1 MKDIIKKTNDKCTIK
16 PTTIN
21 SQIANKIGYVNT
33 KYNNIRQ
40 NIYNQKN
47 IPKDPIS
54 INDINRKD
62 SNFIN
67 EKGENILIYKDLVMT
82 TINAV
87 KIAFENKKELFLDAT
102 FKTVNKLYNQLF
114 IIRIYSEKF
123 NEFFAICFIF
133 MTQKTKLLYKR
144 DMNNFLSFFKEKNYI
159 IGNKLTFKYSHGDIE
174 EALIKAIKEIITDT
188 KIKLCYFHFSQSI
201 MRRMHNTIYEDLFQ
215 RIPVSKTLILSCEAL
230 SFIKPEFVFD
240 VFYRLKEDVE
250 DINDS
255 ILNDFYNFEKILYFK
270 LWYG

>member
-1 MKDIIKKTNDKCTIK
+1 MKDNIKKTNDKFTIK

-67 EKGENILIYKDLVMT
+67 ENGENILIYKDLNILVLT

-87 KIAFENKKELFLDAT
+87 KISFEKKKNLFLDAT
-102 FKTVNKLYNQLF
+102 FN
-114 IIRIYSEKF
+114 
-123 NEFFAICFIF
+123 
-133 MTQKTKLLYKR
+133 M
-144 DMNNFLSFFKEKNYI
+144 
-159 IGNKLTFKYSHGDIE
+159 E
-174 EALIKAIKEIITDT
+174 EAFIKAIKEIITDT
-188 KIKLCYFHFSQSI
+188 KIKLCYFHFPQSI
-201 MRRMHNTIYEDLFQ
+201 MRRIHNTIYEDLFQ
-215 RIPVSKTLILSCEAL
+215 RIPVSKTLISLVKLYHLLSL
-230 SFIKPEFVFD
+230 NLFLMSFI
-240 VFYRLKEDVE
+240 
-250 DINDS
+250 N
-255 ILNDFYNFEKILYFK
+255 
-270 LWYG
+270 